1 MSIGSSIVSAG
12 IRASLKIA
20 ARWGS
25 RAPFDPY
32 STAPFGRGAP
42 EAFSK
47 PKEEISKSQG
57 RKFQGKG
64 SEIQIFSFRESRLF
78 NSLG

>member
-1 MSIGSSIVSAG
+1 MSIGCSIVSAG

-20 ARWGS
+20 ARRGS

-47 PKEEISKSQG
+47 PKEEISKSRG

-64 SEIQIFSFRESRLF
+64 SEIQIFSFR
-78 NSLG
+78 